1 MENAKLL
8 LANTS
13 MDTDK
18 IKIFGSRVR
27 VDSMQKVRLQINLTS
42 AGYPVVQTN
51 RTADPPC
58 QAYAPALVMMLTL
71 PPLYVFLCL
80 AVL

>member
-27 VDSMQKVRLQINLTS
+27 VDSMQKVRLQMNLTALLILS
-42 AGYPVVQTN
+42 LRPTEQQTL
-51 RTADPPC
+51 RPC
-58 QAYAPALVMMLTL
+58 PLVMPSSFPCPCPTL
-71 PPLYVFLCL
+71 HLL
-80 AVL
+80 